1 MCKLMDCVCIYSFWV
16 RSDIM
21 AAWLNSIYV
30 IGNWLPHCVFDHFPA
45 LVSCLV
51 ALPTE
56 DNPQSNK

>member
-1 MCKLMDCVCIYSFWV
+1 
-16 RSDIM
+16 M